1 MVCPLRWVISRPPG
15 DYVTGRSGGDHRP
28 GKTEIP
34 GGILLTIIGIS
45 IVGLIFDLTSISP
58 AFSPCLH

>member
-1 MVCPLRWVISRPPG
+1 MVCPSRWGISRLSG
-15 DYVTGRSGGDHRP
+15 DDVVGGAGSDYRP
-28 GKTEIP
+28 GKTEVP

-45 IVGLIFDLTSISP
+45 IVGLIFILTSISP